1 MLIQSQPAQ
10 SFCSNQAASHH
21 PTALAGP
28 GGQSMDLVTFTNVGS
43 IPTSWSNQ
51 EDMMVTVYSF
61 VKTFVG

>member
-21 PTALAGP
+21 QAALAGQP
-28 GGQSMDLVTFTNVGS
+28 MDLVTFTNVGS